1 MIPTTFALFERVEI
15 GSVTPIGAIPG
26 QLGKI
31 AVLLQIRQCTLDG
44 AAGEVHISRNRL
56 DPRAGAC
63 RRKCCQRSS
72 LIHLLP
78 GKIVRGALVR
88 HAVIVDVLR
97 YHYLLH
103 RRVVELSLTL
113 N

>member
-31 AVLLQIRQCTLDG
+31 AVLLQIRQCPLDG

-56 DPRAGAC
+56 DPRPAASRAIGPILEVHIDGYSPGRQKRVGVNAV
-63 RRKCCQRSS
+63 KVAHRSTS
-72 LIHLLP
+72 
-78 GKIVRGALVR
+78 
-88 HAVIVDVLR
+88 
-97 YHYLLH
+97 
-103 RRVVELSLTL
+103 
-113 N
+113 